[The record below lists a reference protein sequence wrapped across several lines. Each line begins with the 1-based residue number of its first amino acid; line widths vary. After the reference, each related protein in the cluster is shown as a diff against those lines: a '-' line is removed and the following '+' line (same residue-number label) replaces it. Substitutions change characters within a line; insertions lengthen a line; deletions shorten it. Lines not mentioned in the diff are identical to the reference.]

1 MSNTAYASS
10 YENQSIALIGYG
22 VTGKAC
28 YEFLLEKKAKVS
40 VFDKAFVD
48 QKASSAHL
56 NFYPL
61 DENIELSQFDSV
73 VVSPGVNLAQTFIKN
88 FLASGKSNSK
98 QVIGDIE
105 LFARELVLQNESKL
119 STQKAT
125 KVIAVTGSN
134 GKSTVVDMLAKAL
147 TQSGFRVA
155 LGGNF
160 GTSALSLLSQSYDF
174 IVLELSSFQLEAT
187 YSLRPDIAC
196 ILNISADHLDRHGN
210 LETYAAIKHRIYQ
223 NAVHTIFNRDDDLTK
238 PCDTNSTHSFG
249 LKKPQTLHGN
259 HGFYQTSKGIWLN
272 NEWLLDSTKL
282 KNISQFQLLN
292 MQVVLACAN
301 ILEIK
306 LPPVIDTLLSY
317 SGLPH
322 RFQVVHESANTV
334 WINDSKATNPGACLA
349 AIESAS
355 RQFSRIVLIAGGDA
369 KGADASVLKEAIEQH
384 VDMIVVIGKD
394 AALFTQFTVP
404 YQHASSLEE
413 AVFKANKYLCTLFTF
428 EDDHNQAPSISP
440 ISASAVLLSP
450 ACASI
455 DMFNNY
461 QERGDVFAKAV
472 HQQVAA

>member
-1 MSNTAYASS
+1 MSNSAHAYS

-28 YEFLLEKKAKVS
+28 YEYLLDKKAKLS
-40 VFDKAFVD
+40 VFDKAFAEQQD
-48 QKASSAHL
+48 ANAKL

-61 DENIELSQFDSV
+61 HDSVDLSQFDTV
-73 VVSPGVNLAQTFIKN
+73 VVSPGVNLAQKFIKN
-88 FLASGKSNSK
+88 FLASGQPKSK

-119 STQKAT
+119 PTQKPT

-134 GKSTVVDMLAKAL
+134 GKSTVVDMLSKAL

-196 ILNISADHLDRHGN
+196 ILNVSADHLDRHGN
-210 LETYAAIKHRIYQ
+210 LQTYAAIKHRIYQ
-223 NAVHTIFNRDDDLTK
+223 NAIHTIFNRDDDLTK
-238 PCDTNSTHSFG
+238 PRDTNSTHSFG
-249 LKKPQTLHGN
+249 LNRPQILNGN
-259 HGFYQTSKGIWLN
+259 HCFYQTSEGIWLN
-272 NEWLLDSTKL
+272 NELLLDSTKL
-282 KNISQFQLLN
+282 KNNSQFQQLN
-292 MQVVLACAN
+292 MQVVLACAQ
-301 ILEIK
+301 ILDIE
-306 LPPVIDTLLSY
+306 LPALNDTLLSY

-322 RFQVVHESANTV
+322 RFQIIHKSANTV

-369 KGADASVLKEAIEQH
+369 KGADTSVLKEAIEH
-384 VDMIVVIGKD
+384 NVDMIVVIGKD
-394 AALFTQFTVP
+394 AALFTQFSAP
-404 YQHASSLEE
+404 YQYASSLEE
-413 AVFKANKYLCTLFTF
+413 AVLKAKKYLCALRTQEDGHNRTLST
-428 EDDHNQAPSISP
+428 SP
-440 ISASAVLLSP
+440 TPVSAVLLSP
-450 ACASI
+450 ACASK

-461 QERGDVFAKAV
+461 EERGDVFSKAV
-472 HQQVAA
+472 RQQVAA

>member
-1 MSNTAYASS
+1 MSNSAYAS
-10 YENQSIALIGYG
+10 YENQAIALVGYG

-28 YEFLLEKKAKVS
+28 YEFLLGKKARVS
-40 VFDKAFVD
+40 VFDKAFAD
-48 QKASSAHL
+48 QKASNAKL

-61 DENIELSQFDSV
+61 DENVELSQFDTV

-88 FLASGKSNSK
+88 FLASGESNSK

-105 LFARELVLQNESKL
+105 LFAREHALKNES
-119 STQKAT
+119 SVANQKTA

-147 TQSGFRVA
+147 TQSGFQVA

-160 GTSALSLLSQSYDF
+160 GTSALSFLSQSYDY
-174 IVLELSSFQLEAT
+174 IVLELSSFQLEST

-210 LETYAAIKHRIYQ
+210 IETYASIKHRIYQ
-223 NAVHTIFNRDDDLTK
+223 NAVNTIFNRDDDLTK
-238 PCDTNSTHSFG
+238 PKHTNSTHSFG
-249 LKKPQTLHGN
+249 LNRPQTTNEN
-259 HGFYQTSKGIWLN
+259 HSFYQTSKGIWLN
-272 NEWLLDSTKL
+272 NELLLDSTKL
-282 KNISQFQLLN
+282 NNNSQFQLLN

-301 ILEIK
+301 ILDIE
-306 LPPVIDTLLSY
+306 LPPVIDALLSY

-322 RFQVVHESANTV
+322 RFQVIHESANTV

-355 RQFSRIVLIAGGDA
+355 QQFSRIVLIAGGDA
-369 KGADASVLKEAIEQH
+369 KGADASVLKEAIEKN
-384 VDMIVVIGKD
+384 VDMVVVIGKD
-394 AALFTQFTVP
+394 AALFTQFNVP
-404 YQHASSLEE
+404 YQYANSLEE
-413 AVFKANKYLCTLFTF
+413 AVFKAKEYVCTLFTL
-428 EDDHNQAPSISP
+428 EDERNEIPSVSTVP
-440 ISASAVLLSP
+440 ASAVLLSP

-461 QERGDVFAKAV
+461 QERGEVFSKAV
-472 HQQVAA
+472 LQQVAA